1 MACDEGGRRLS
12 ANDRLGFISPRVTS
26 CSRLTAGGGSG
37 PEARHV
43 QIGRAVTIHIA
54 MASSSFQWTLSLKK
68 EQIDMQTMTRH
79 ARTGNRPGNGNSV
92 HFAACALSKIS
103 ANPKLWTR
111 IGRWPVSR
119 LSRPSCKVKPAFPTC
134 STCHAYANIV
144 PSIIFLATAL
154 RAFNRRSST
163 N

>member
-1 MACDEGGRRLS
+1 MAR
-12 ANDRLGFISPRVTS
+12 
-26 CSRLTAGGGSG
+26 
-37 PEARHV
+37 
-43 QIGRAVTIHIA
+43 
-54 MASSSFQWTLSLKK
+54 
-68 EQIDMQTMTRH
+68 
-79 ARTGNRPGNGNSV
+79 NGNSV

-103 ANPKLWTR
+103 ANPKLLDQKS
-111 IGRWPVSR
+111 GDGPVSR
-119 LSRPSCKVKPAFPTC
+119 LSLSACKVKPAFPTC